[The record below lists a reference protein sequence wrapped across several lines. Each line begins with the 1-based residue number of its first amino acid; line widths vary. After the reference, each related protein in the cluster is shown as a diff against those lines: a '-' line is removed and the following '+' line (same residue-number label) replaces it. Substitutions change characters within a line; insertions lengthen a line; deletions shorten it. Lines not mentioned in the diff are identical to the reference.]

1 MASKVTPIRKYAKV
15 SHGMVLDLY
24 KVGTTD
30 VLNTIEKMDSRRAT
44 VVGGSIGV
52 LVTVAVVLV
61 CSWVKALF

>member
-1 MASKVTPIRKYAKV
+1 MADNVTPIRKYAKV

-24 KVGTTD
+24 KVGTEE
-30 VLNTIEKMDSRRAT
+30 VLNTIEKMDSRRAA

-61 CSWVKALF
+61 GSWIKALF